1 MDQRTK
7 CVSPPSCRKPFFIK
21 VNINYQKNISNSQ
34 TTLPVVIALSGLL
47 WFLLPDASHTLS
59 WGECDYWMW
68 RYVPHALTSGIWSDV
83 AGFLFSTLAVFIM
96 AELNNANMLLRVSS
110 RMLSSTLAI
119 LSCLLLS
126 FHACHPGHVLL
137 ILSML
142 ALAPLMSSY
151 QRPSPQLS
159 FATFLLLS
167 LSSLVFPKMLWSAP
181 LYWIML
187 SMLRAMSTRCL
198 LASVLALL
206 IPYWLTGGV
215 ALYDGDWNSYIAL
228 LKSIID
234 FSSCDYGSVPVT
246 TIVPFAYFVL
256 LFAIGSIDFYINRY
270 KDKTRT
276 RMYLHAI
283 LVHGCYYTIFIAL
296 QPQHSLVLM
305 PLLLISSSIMYGH
318 YFTLTQT
325 KQSHVLNIVLLV
337 MGVAVIV
344 FQYDIPIAQYAD
356 TTLSTIQQ
364 WIHSISFL

>member
-7 CVSPPSCRKPFFIK
+7 CVSPHPAANHFFYQGEYQLSEKHIQQPDYPSCCHSAQRTALVSPPRCKS
-21 VNINYQKNISNSQ
+21 Y
-34 TTLPVVIALSGLL
+34 PVMGRVRLL
-47 WFLLPDASHTLS
+47 
-59 WGECDYWMW
+59 
-68 RYVPHALTSGIWSDV
+68 DV
-83 AGFLFSTLAVFIM
+83 ALRAPCADHRYMVSRCQLPFSPLAVFIL
-96 AELNNANMLLRVSS
+96 AALNNANMLLRVGS
-110 RMLSSTLAI
+110 RMLSSILAI
-119 LSCLLLS
+119 QACLLLS
-126 FHACHPGHVLL
+126 FHALHPGHVL
-137 ILSML
+137 IVLSLL
-142 ALAPLMSSY
+142 AFFPLMSSY
-151 QRPSPQLS
+151 QRPSPQLA